1 MPLSRESNKDNYL
14 STLIMLSSGL
24 LNMLNVLKWF
34 PYYFGDYHQQQL
46 LYCKRT
52 NETKFPNLKS
62 AWSRV
67 AAICF

>member
-24 LNMLNVLKWF
+24 LNMLDVLKWF
-34 PYYFGDYHQQQL
+34 PYYFGDYHLQQL
-46 LYCKRT
+46 PYCMRI
-52 NETKFPNLKS
+52 NYTKFPNLKS